1 MDTKHVALSRGLFIV
16 TAMVAILYLPLA
28 LNYTWPLFSGD
39 VSRWQDGVNTAING
53 RGYALGD
60 GSVEVVRHSAYAE
73 HRVVLL
79 VHTTLGALAL
89 LLAMFQFSARLRE
102 RRPAAHRWT
111 GRAYLALMSTSMVT
125 ALIFLYVTPPAQ
137 HFIGPAFET
146 QLRGLAVGTLASAWY
161 ALYAIRNRDVVTHR
175 AWMTYSI
182 AFMMAAPLLR
192 FIWIGIQ
199 PLIPQHDVLTNIG
212 VGSLILGVA
221 APGAA
226 AFAFMLSESSRL
238 RDSQPRAA
246 STPIP
251 LWPYGAAAG
260 LAVLGSLAYT
270 GLTQRLPAPIPHS
283 LVAFHLVPVWI
294 CVAIAAVGVARART
308 AGDTARE
315 RQWRWLL
322 WGFAAAPTSASL
334 YSLIVP
340 PDFTAAD
347 AIIAG
352 GMDGAAI
359 PITIGFAVVVRVVA
373 RSRTDDPDGVATS
386 SQVAGVER

>member
-1 MDTKHVALSRGLFIV
+1 MDNDKQVTLSRGLFIF
-16 TAMVAILYLPLA
+16 TAVVGALYLPLA
-28 LNYTWPLFSGD
+28 LNYTWPLFGTG
-39 VSRWQDGVNTAING
+39 VPRWQDDVNTAING

-60 GSVEVVRHSAYAE
+60 GSVDAVRHQAYAE

-89 LLAMFQFSARLRE
+89 TLAMFQFSARIRE
-102 RRPAAHRWT
+102 RWPAVHRWN
-111 GRAYLALMSTSMVT
+111 GRSYLALMTISMLT
-125 ALIFLYVTPPAQ
+125 ALIFLYVTPPAR

-161 ALYAIRNRDVVTHR
+161 ALYAIRKRDMVTHR

-182 AFMMAAPLLR
+182 AFMLTAPLLR

-199 PLIPQHDVLTNIG
+199 PVIPQHDVLTNIG
-212 VGSLILGVA
+212 VGSLILGVVAPGGAAVAFIASRQAPSDEADTA
-221 APGAA
+221 APVW
-226 AFAFMLSESSRL
+226 R
-238 RDSQPRAA
+238 
-246 STPIP
+246 
-251 LWPYGAAAG
+251 YGAAVA
-260 LAVLGSLAYT
+260 LAVLGSLTYT
-270 GLTQRLPAPIPHS
+270 GLTSRLPEPIPHS

-294 CVAIAAVGVARART
+294 SIAMALLGVARAR
-308 AGDTARE
+308 ARDNVARE

-322 WGFAAAPTSASL
+322 WGFAAAPLSASL

-359 PITIGFAVVVRVVA
+359 PITICFAVIVRAAA
-373 RSRTDDPDGVATS
+373 RARAEGPGPLAAAETASA
-386 SQVAGVER
+386 A